1 MDGLLYIFC
10 IVINVIYM
18 LLISFHMWFEYDNMA
33 RNFKQTRWNEEIM
46 AQVPFQQD
54 FLKKKSFIKK

>member
-54 FLKKKSFIKK
+54 FFFKKSFIKK

>member
-1 MDGLLYIFC
+1 
-10 IVINVIYM
+10 
-18 LLISFHMWFEYDNMA
+18 MWFEYDNMA

-54 FLKKKSFIKK
+54 FFFKKIIYKKITF

>member
-1 MDGLLYIFC
+1 
-10 IVINVIYM
+10 
-18 LLISFHMWFEYDNMA
+18 MWFEYDNMA